1 MNRNQRRFI
10 EENFAVARDSMNQNL
25 QLNEEK
31 KSSDYEKMMTERD
44 LEAKGLALTNATK
57 LNYSENKSYS
67 DKFLA

>member
-1 MNRNQRRFI
+1 
-10 EENFAVARDSMNQNL
+10 MNQNL

>member
-1 MNRNQRRFI
+1 
-10 EENFAVARDSMNQNL
+10 MNQNL

-67 DKFLA
+67 DKFLAWVKEVIKFVQLF